1 MEDNQRICDLLALT
15 LKETRE
21 FNNIKGLRYD
31 EQYEIVTAEFASGGK
46 RLINVSMDSGIAM
59 IKDIL
64 KAIC

>member
-21 FNNIKGLRYD
+21 FNNIKGLHYD
-31 EQYEIVTAEFASGGK
+31 EQYETVTTEFASGGK